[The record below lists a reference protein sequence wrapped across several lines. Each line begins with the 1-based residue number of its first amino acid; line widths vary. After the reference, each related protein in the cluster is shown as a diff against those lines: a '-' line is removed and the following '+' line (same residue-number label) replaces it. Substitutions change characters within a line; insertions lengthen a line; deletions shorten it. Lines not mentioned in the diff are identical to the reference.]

1 MNSCSV
7 TIEWLKALATPA
19 IAVAGIVIAVAQL
32 RIANVRLTHGLF
44 DRRYAVYAATRK
56 FIRQICQNRTIT
68 IEELSSF
75 YYASGDAIFVLDQG
89 LAKYLEL
96 LRTKAVR
103 TAELHDKIGNQATQ
117 AEIKEHWDLLN
128 WFSIQID
135 LLTKKFKPF
144 LQYSRFLVSKAEDR
158 RLCGIGSRF
167 ARGRG
172 RGRERVVATYGHGGF
187 PSPVRVRR
195 VRRENSR

>member
-1 MNSCSV
+1 
-7 TIEWLKALATPA
+7 
-19 IAVAGIVIAVAQL
+19 VIAVAQL
-32 RIANVRLTHGLF
+32 RIANVRLTHDLF
-44 DRRYAVYAATRK
+44 DRWYAVYAATRK

-75 YYASGDAIFVLDQG
+75 YYTSGDAIFVLDQG

-135 LLTKKFKPF
+135 LLTKKFQPF

-172 RGRERVVATYGHGGF
+172 RGRERVVATCGHGGF